1 METSTPTIPATVW
14 SKETCGFCT
23 LAIAELRQRNYDVTV
38 KKLVEPSTSFKAAE
52 KMYTK
57 EELLKEV
64 PDAKSVP
71 QIFIGNQYIGGYT
84 DLMKYFNRS

>member
-23 LAIAELRQRNYDVTV
+23 LAIAELRQRKYDVTV

-71 QIFIGNQYIGGYT
+71 QIFIGEEYIGGYS
-84 DLMKYFNRS
+84 DLMKHFSK